1 MQYLKSELKLGIKE
15 VKIKV
20 APNELGLDASW
31 AISFQS
37 TADVQ

>member
-1 MQYLKSELKLGIKE
+1 MQYLKSELKLSIKG

-20 APNELGLDASW
+20 AQNELGLGAW
-31 AISFQS
+31 TISFQS